1 MKKKVNYY
9 KIGAL
14 VLLLVEIG
22 IAVWVD
28 RGIPKKDI
36 WVWRLYVACIM
47 CIPIN
52 VMYICTKRKV
62 ENVRKKTTR
71 NKR

>member
-22 IAVWVD
+22 IAIWVD
-28 RGIPKKDI
+28 QGVAKEDLL
-36 WVWRLYVACIM
+36 VWRLYVACIM

-52 VMYICTKRKV
+52 VMYICAKRKV
-62 ENVRKKTTR
+62 K
-71 NKR
+71 